1 MSDKKMLDDQIN
13 IAIAQKTAALVDK
26 SDIRRSELARSLSI
40 AAPTVTQMLSGITPL
55 PLERYFQIVN
65 IVKASRREINDIFA
79 LYMQKFSIPAE
90 SIAMLDGGWINQR
103 YEQLLKIPDDQL
115 TEINRKELE
124 VIRYWNGETAAE
136 SITPVLTHN
145 AKLQEYVR
153 SLDESQSEKALSM
166 LKLMFE
172 K

>member
-1 MSDKKMLDDQIN
+1 MLDDQIN

-55 PLERYFQIVN
+55 PLERFFQIVN